1 MLTLLIKDFRLMFSK
16 GKGNAFLKG
25 LLSALFLLCF
35 AAIEIFLF
43 SAILQKI
50 RSFSNAP
57 RFFMLLFLL
66 IISVMMTVSAIFQ
79 AKKLFFNEQDIQQ
92 LINHPV
98 ANSKIILSKMI
109 LLVGTQYVTSML
121 FVYPL
126 FVAYGT
132 MFHQPPLFFYTALFY
147 PLAIS
152 IFEIGVALLFVYP
165 VWMLLEYLKKHVL
178 LEFCLSVALL
188 FALVIPYARV
198 LNTFVDL
205 VANNEINQLFSEKS
219 MNALATF
226 GKYAFPYN
234 LLVDFF
240 LIKRVTA
247 LFPYLAIVGGIF
259 TLGLTITIFTFH
271 RVRNIA
277 TQAKLQKKEFLYK
290 ERSQTYGLVKK
301 ELILLT
307 KNPDYIFSFSGL
319 LLVQPFLLYLVVS
332 AMNAIFE
339 SGTFRYYTFLFPNFV
354 ALIDVFLI
362 IMVALIINSG
372 ANQYISMEERTIKN
386 LKTIPIDYKK
396 QLLIKMLIPYSLS
409 SVFALI
415 SIIVL
420 LIGKVIYPV
429 TAIFSAILTL
439 IVVLVFDIISLR
451 EELHIR
457 HGKPRSSFLSSF
469 FSYVMPFAYVAL
481 MMFLSFNGF
490 SLVLMYSLGALLFI
504 VMGLPQALSI
514 WRHMKDWFMD
524 LEAIN

>member
-1 MLTLLIKDFRLMFSK
+1 
-16 GKGNAFLKG
+16 
-25 LLSALFLLCF
+25 
-35 AAIEIFLF
+35 
-43 SAILQKI
+43 
-50 RSFSNAP
+50 
-57 RFFMLLFLL
+57 
-66 IISVMMTVSAIFQ
+66 
-79 AKKLFFNEQDIQQ
+79 
-92 LINHPV
+92 
-98 ANSKIILSKMI
+98 
-109 LLVGTQYVTSML
+109 
-121 FVYPL
+121 
-126 FVAYGT
+126 
-132 MFHQPPLFFYTALFY
+132 
-147 PLAIS
+147 
-152 IFEIGVALLFVYP
+152 
-165 VWMLLEYLKKHVL
+165 
-178 LEFCLSVALL
+178 
-188 FALVIPYARV
+188 
-198 LNTFVDL
+198 
-205 VANNEINQLFSEKS
+205 
-219 MNALATF
+219 
-226 GKYAFPYN
+226 
-234 LLVDFF
+234 
-240 LIKRVTA
+240 
-247 LFPYLAIVGGIF
+247 
-259 TLGLTITIFTFH
+259 
-271 RVRNIA
+271 
-277 TQAKLQKKEFLYK
+277 
-290 ERSQTYGLVKK
+290 
-301 ELILLT
+301 
-307 KNPDYIFSFSGL
+307 
-319 LLVQPFLLYLVVS
+319 
-332 AMNAIFE
+332 MNAIFE

-490 SLVLMYSLGALLFI
+490 SLVLMYSLGALLFV